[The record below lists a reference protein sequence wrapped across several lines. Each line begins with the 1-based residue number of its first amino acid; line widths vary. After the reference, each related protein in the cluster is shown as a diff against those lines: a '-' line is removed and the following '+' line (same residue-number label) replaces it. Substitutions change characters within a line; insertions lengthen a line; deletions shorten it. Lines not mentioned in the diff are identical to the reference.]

1 MQVLMLPKVRAYLEW
16 LAQHLYEKE
25 YFGFREAAKRYA
37 DELFIDIETHLPWRV
52 HRPAPKYF
60 DRYGK
65 NMEYAVFKKSKRT
78 QWYIFFRVYLENG
91 EEIYQVRYITNNH
104 VAAHLL

>member
-1 MQVLMLPKVRAYLEW
+1 MQVVALPEVHAYLEW
-16 LAQHLYEKE
+16 LAQLLYEKD
-25 YFGFREAAKRYA
+25 YFGFRESAKRYVA
-37 DELFIDIETHLPWRV
+37 ELFHDVKTRLPWRV

-91 EEIYQVRYITNNH
+91 EEIYQVRYIANNH
-104 VAAHLL
+104 TIAQHI

>member
-1 MQVLMLPKVRAYLEW
+1 MQVLMLPKVRAYIEW

-37 DELFIDIETHLPWRV
+37 DELFLDIKTRLPWRV
-52 HRPAPKYF
+52 HKPAPKYF

-65 NMEYAVFKKSKRT
+65 DLYYATFKKSKHT
-78 QWYIFFRVYLENG
+78 HYYAFFSKYCDRGETIYL
-91 EEIYQVRYITNNH
+91 VCYITNNH
-104 VAAHLL
+104 VAAHHL